1 MLSELLMRNTL
12 FLDVNSLPY
21 TDIIDNNNGN
31 PVVILPILDTNVL
44 NYIADDIIK
53 EKGFKPFFLA
63 DDADDCDMDAWY
75 DFEVRIANR
84 DNPEVEF
91 IFYPQNSEQKDLET
105 KYQIK
110 LDKTEQHV
118 IYKEMDKQI
127 KGYSGNCL
135 FNMLKENKK

>member
-1 MLSELLMRNTL
+1 MLSELLMRNAL
-12 FLDVNSLPY
+12 FIDVNSLPF
-21 TDIIDNNNGN
+21 TNIVDNKNDNPIVTLPLLVTNILNN
-31 PVVILPILDTNVL
+31 
-44 NYIADDIIK
+44 IADSIIT

-63 DDADDCDMDAWY
+63 DDINDCDIDAWY
-75 DFEVRIANR
+75 DFEVKITNR

-91 IFYPQNSEQKDLET
+91 LFYPQNSEQKDLDK

-135 FNMLKENKK
+135 FNMLKRI